1 MSSMFPQPRQNPQAI
16 LLYTS
21 ENSMQHAF
29 ENSATNSLRSTDLA
43 ASWWSATKPRSGPLD
58 MSVLFLDGLLP
69 LLIMIHDST
78 KSTSFRKLRNPFLV
92 AKGQPLNPATQCCG
106 NLGIS
111 WGIFSANIRG
121 SNSGSVGRTAA
132 PGRWT
137 SCPRALSENP
147 RRSVPHIYITVHML
161 HINMIIHDIAVS
173 TDIGIYIYKYMSIDR
188 QTDR

>member
-147 RRSVPHIYITVHML
+147 RRSVPY
-161 HINMIIHDIAVS
+161 
-173 TDIGIYIYKYMSIDR
+173 IYIYYSTYVTYKHDHTWHSCVYRHRYIYIN
-188 QTDR
+188 TCL